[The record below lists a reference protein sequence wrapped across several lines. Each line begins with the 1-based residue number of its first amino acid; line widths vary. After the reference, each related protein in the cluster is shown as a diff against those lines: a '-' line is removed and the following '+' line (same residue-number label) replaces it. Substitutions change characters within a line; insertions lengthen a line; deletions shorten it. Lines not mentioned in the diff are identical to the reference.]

1 MHTVF
6 KAAAAFTTLAVSGA
20 LAASAAAQPA
30 PAPWNPSPSITAS
43 LDIGGSGN
51 FTGVFDNNQLC
62 YMLNAAGLANPTAA
76 KIVSTQSGN
85 KDQVVLNLQ
94 PPANGA
100 SAACAPVAPDL
111 AKRLVKNAPNFAL
124 EIDTATYPQGAVRAP
139 LSGANG

>member
-1 MHTVF
+1 MHTVL
-6 KAAAAFTTLAVSGA
+6 KATAVFTTLVLSGA

-30 PAPWNPSPSITAS
+30 PKPWNPSPSITAS

-62 YMLNAAGLANPTAA
+62 YMLNAAGLDNPTAA
-76 KIVSTQSGN
+76 KIVSTKPDKNG
-85 KDQVVLNLQ
+85 QVVLNLQ

-100 SAACAPVAPDL
+100 SAACAPVDPDL

-139 LSGANG
+139 LMGANG

>member
-1 MHTVF
+1 MQSIL
-6 KAAAAFTTLAVSGA
+6 KATFVLGTLTLAGA
-20 LAASAAAQPA
+20 ALAQPA
-30 PAPWNPSPSITAS
+30 APTWQPAPSITAS

-111 AKRLVKNAPNFAL
+111 AKRLVENAPNFAL